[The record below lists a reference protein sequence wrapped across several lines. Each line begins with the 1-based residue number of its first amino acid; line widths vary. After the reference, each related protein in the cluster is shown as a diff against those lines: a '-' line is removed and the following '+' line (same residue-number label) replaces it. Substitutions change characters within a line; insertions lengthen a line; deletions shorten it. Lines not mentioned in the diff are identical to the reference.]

1 MKNRSIQYSTDII
14 GNYNQALTIRPVR
27 LGNVLYFFYAWS
39 TMPLMN
45 KTEEVDFMSILEKIR
60 DFNDTKVCLVILVD
74 DIVGLGILTE
84 VIVAIGRDRCIYE
97 LYKDDITAYMVEI
110 RMPYNRY
117 LAMMKG
123 LQKRGWNLKMESK
136 VDIFNRLYKESW
148 VQHGLFFLRYI
159 NIGSNERSD

>member
-1 MKNRSIQYSTDII
+1 
-14 GNYNQALTIRPVR
+14 
-27 LGNVLYFFYAWS
+27 
-39 TMPLMN
+39 
-45 KTEEVDFMSILEKIR
+45 MSILEKIR
-60 DFNDTKVCLVILVD
+60 DFNDTKVNMVILVD

-84 VIVAIGRDRCIYE
+84 VIVAIGRDRCVYE

-136 VDIFNRLYKESW
+136 VDVFNRLYKES
-148 VQHGLFFLRYI
+148 
-159 NIGSNERSD
+159 

>member
-1 MKNRSIQYSTDII
+1 
-14 GNYNQALTIRPVR
+14 
-27 LGNVLYFFYAWS
+27 
-39 TMPLMN
+39 
-45 KTEEVDFMSILEKIR
+45 MSILEKIR
-60 DFNDTKVCLVILVD
+60 DFNDTKVNMVILVD

-84 VIVAIGRDRCIYE
+84 VIVVIGRDRCVYE

-136 VDIFNRLYKESW
+136 VDIFNRLYKES
-148 VQHGLFFLRYI
+148 
-159 NIGSNERSD
+159 

>member
-1 MKNRSIQYSTDII
+1 M
-14 GNYNQALTIRPVR
+14 
-27 LGNVLYFFYAWS
+27 
-39 TMPLMN
+39 
-45 KTEEVDFMSILEKIR
+45 
-60 DFNDTKVCLVILVD
+60 VILVD

-84 VIVAIGRDRCIYE
+84 VIVVIGRDRCVYE

-136 VDIFNRLYKESW
+136 VDIFNRLYKES
-148 VQHGLFFLRYI
+148 
-159 NIGSNERSD
+159 